1 MSIASLI
8 LTELFGT
15 ALLVIMGN
23 GIVANVILK
32 GTKGENAGWLS
43 ITIGWGFAVTVAA
56 LISNSF
62 DGAGWLNPAVTLGV
76 MINGISPVATQ
87 LDMTDSQALGFCI
100 GIMAIQ
106 IVGAFIGQILLDILY
121 LKHIKMTLADGEFGC
136 SNVLGMHS
144 TGATTKSIPLNFLME
159 LIATA
164 VLVFA
169 ILGLGHWGSEVSGFI
184 GPIIV
189 GIVVLAIGL
198 SLGGTTGYAINPAR
212 DFGPRIAHM
221 LLFKKSG
228 STSDWTYAWIPV
240 VAPMVGGA
248 LAGLVTLAAN

>member
-1 MSIASLI
+1 MSITSLI

-15 ALLVIMGN
+15 ALLIIMGN
-23 GIVANVILK
+23 GIVANVVLK

-76 MINGISPVATQ
+76 MINGIGDAVAIP
-87 LDMTDSQALGFCI
+87 LDMTNGQALAFCF
-100 GIMAIQ
+100 GIMFIQ
-106 IVGAFIGQILLDILY
+106 IIGAFLGQLLLDILY
-121 LKHIKMTLADGEFGC
+121 WKHIKMTLSDGELGC

-159 LIATA
+159 MVATA
-164 VLVFA
+164 ILVFA
-169 ILGLGHWGSEVSGFI
+169 ILGLGHWTVSGFI

-212 DFGPRIAHM
+212 DLGPRIAHM

-228 STSDWTYAWIPV
+228 SVSDWTYAWIPV
-240 VAPMVGGA
+240 LAPLAGGA
-248 LAGLVTLAAN
+248 LAGVITLLAN